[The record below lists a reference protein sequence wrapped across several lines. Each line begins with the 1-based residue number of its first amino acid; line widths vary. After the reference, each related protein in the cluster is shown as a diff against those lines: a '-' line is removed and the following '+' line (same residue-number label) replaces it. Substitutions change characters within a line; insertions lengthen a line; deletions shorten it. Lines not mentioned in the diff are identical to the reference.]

1 MAKEYEVVCEAVR
14 EQAKKWDQLAARTQP
29 ARDYAH
35 SAVLGE
41 TAFLIIDP
49 TGLAQALTFDNPI
62 RAIVLKEA
70 YESIQ
75 ERMAT
80 LLDQAVTE
88 FEQIGDALIRVAV
101 EYEEAERITKS
112 NLNDIYMV

>member
-1 MAKEYEVVCEAVR
+1 MADFEVVTEAVR
-14 EQAKKWDQLAARTQP
+14 AQAKKWDELAARTQTL
-29 ARDYAH
+29 RDFAK
-35 SAVLGE
+35 SAVLVD

-49 TGLAQALTFDNPI
+49 TGLSQILTLDNPI
-62 RAIVLKEA
+62 RAAVLRGS
-70 YESIQ
+70 YQSIQ

-101 EYEEAERITKS
+101 KYEEAEEITKL
-112 NLNDIYMV
+112 NLDDIYMV

>member
-1 MAKEYEVVCEAVR
+1 MADYEVVCEAVR
-14 EQAKKWDQLAARTQP
+14 AQAKKWDELAARTGP

-49 TGLAQALTFDNPI
+49 TGLAAPLTFENPI
-62 RAIVLKEA
+62 RAILLKEA

-88 FEQIGDALIRVAV
+88 FEQIGDALIKVAA
-101 EYEEAERITKS
+101 EYERAEKIWDV
-112 NLNDIYMV
+112 NLNDVYMA

>member
-1 MAKEYEVVCEAVR
+1 MADFEVVCEAVR
-14 EQAKKWDQLAARTQP
+14 AQAKKWDELAARTRP
-29 ARDYAH
+29 ARDYAN

-49 TGLAQALTFDNPI
+49 TGLAAPLTFDNPV
-62 RAIVLKEA
+62 RATVLKGA

-75 ERMAT
+75 ERMST

-88 FEQIGDALIRVAV
+88 FEQVADALIRVAV
-101 EYEEAERITKS
+101 AYEDADKILPLE
-112 NLNDIYMV
+112 LNDIYLV

>member
-1 MAKEYEVVCEAVR
+1 MADYEVVCEAVR
-14 EQAKKWDQLAARTQP
+14 AQAKKWDALAAETTS
-29 ARDYAH
+29 AREYAK

-49 TGLAQALTFDNPI
+49 TGLSNALTFDNPI

-70 YESIQ
+70 YQDIQ

-80 LLDQAVTE
+80 LLEQAVTE
-88 FEQIGDALIRVAV
+88 FEQVGDALIRVAV
-101 EYEEAERITKS
+101 EYEQAEEICEV
-112 NLNDIYMV
+112 NLNEIYTA